1 MKFWNHIKLLLS
13 WIIVIALLATGA
25 LWTSFMFQKADG
37 DVFPSIMDW
46 GFATVASGSM
56 EPQIPVGA
64 ILVIRQ
70 HSPYCVGDVVMYQ
83 DGSGKLITHRITE
96 ITDDAIITKGDAN
109 EEPDPPIS
117 SSQIIGKVQYRFNGF
132 LYYYRRDPLPTVYGA
147 IIIVLVLAWIA
158 QGALKTVYS
167 HMSATKV
174 QNNRSS

>member
-25 LWTSFMFQKADG
+25 FWTSFMFQKADG

-117 SSQIIGKVQYRFNGF
+117 SSQIIGKIQYSFSGF
-132 LYYYRRDPLPTVYGA
+132 LYYYRRYPLPTIYGA
-147 IIIVLVLAWIA
+147 IIILLIILGLIR
-158 QGALKTVYS
+158 GAANNIYN
-167 HMSATKV
+167 HFSADSIRKST
-174 QNNRSS
+174 